1 MLRRSQM
8 ELSGK
13 VALIPGA
20 SRPIGRAIARKFIE
34 NGATVVLPYFDWPES
49 VLEMKGEFAK
59 IASTALFLKTDLR
72 EEKQVKKLLT
82 KTKDTFG
89 KLDFLINNI
98 ERGGMP
104 IVHGCYDL
112 PHNKEQWDLEIS
124 TTLKAKWL
132 LFHTFFD
139 LLNENKT
146 GSVVNLSSIS
156 ANIGRS
162 GPASLFFNDAYSAA
176 NRAITSFTETWAREG
191 APNIRVNELQLGLIQ
206 GRHGENTRGWET
218 MNENEKFSLISR
230 TLLERTGSPEEVAET
245 VYFLAH
251 HATYITGA
259 CIRMDGGYLLG
270 GDRVPNYP
278 PGIL

>member
-1 MLRRSQM
+1 M
-8 ELSGK
+8 ELKGK

-34 NGATVVLPYFDWPES
+34 NGAAVVLPYFDWPES
-49 VLEMKGEFAK
+49 VLEMKGEF
-59 IASTALFLKTDLR
+59 SDTACTTLFQKTDLR
-72 EEKQVKKLLT
+72 EESQVTELLT
-82 KTKDTFG
+82 KTKETFG
-89 KLDFLINNI
+89 RLDFLINNI

-104 IVHGCYDL
+104 IVHGGYDL
-112 PHNKEQWDLEIS
+112 PHNKDQWDLEIS

-132 LFHTFFD
+132 LFHTFFN
-139 LLNENKT
+139 LLQESDA
-146 GSVVNLSSIS
+146 GSVINLSSIA

-218 MNENEKFSLISR
+218 MTKDEKSALLSH
-230 TLLERTGSPEEVAET
+230 TLLERTADPKEVADT
-245 VYFLAH
+245 VYFLAQN
-251 HATYITGA
+251 ATYITGA
-259 CIRMDGGYLLG
+259 CIRMDGGYMLG
-270 GDRVPNYP
+270 GAEVPNYP

>member
-1 MLRRSQM
+1 M

-20 SRPIGRAIARKFIE
+20 SRPIGRAIARKFIAH
-34 NGATVVLPYFDWPES
+34 GAMVVLPYFDWPES
-49 VLEMKGEFAK
+49 VLEMKGEFSDA
-59 IASTALFLKTDLR
+59 ASTTLFLKTDLR
-72 EEKQVKKLLT
+72 DEEQVKKLLT
-82 KTKDTFG
+82 KTKNTFG

-104 IVHGCYDL
+104 IVHGNYDL
-112 PHNKEQWDLEIS
+112 PHNNEQWDLEIS

-132 LFHTFFD
+132 LFHTFLN
-139 LLNENKT
+139 LLKDT
-146 GSVVNLSSIS
+146 KSGAVVNISSIS
-156 ANIGRS
+156 AITGRS

-191 APNIRVNELQLGLIQ
+191 APNVRVNELQLGLVQ

-218 MNENEKFSLISR
+218 MNRNEKESLLAR
-230 TLLERTGSPEEVAET
+230 TLLERTASVEEVADT
-245 VYFLAH
+245 VYFLAQ
-251 HATYITGA
+251 HATYITGS
-259 CIRMDGGYLLG
+259 CIRMDGGYTLG
-270 GDRVPNYP
+270 GDRVPSYP

>member
-1 MLRRSQM
+1 M
-8 ELSGK
+8 ELKGR

-34 NGATVVLPYFDWPES
+34 KGAAVVLPYFDWPES
-49 VLEMKGEFAK
+49 VLEMKGEFAD
-59 IASTALFLKTDLR
+59 TACTTLFLKTDLR
-72 EEKQVKKLLT
+72 EEEHVTKLLS

-89 KLDFLINNI
+89 RLDFLINNI

-104 IVHGCYDL
+104 IVHGSYDL

-132 LFHTFFD
+132 LFHIFFD
-139 LLNENKT
+139 LLKSSKT

-191 APNIRVNELQLGLIQ
+191 APNIRVNELQLGLVQ
-206 GRHGENTRGWET
+206 GRHGEKTRGWER
-218 MNENEKFSLISR
+218 MNKDEKDALVSR
-230 TLLERTGSPEEVAET
+230 TLLERTANPREVADT

-251 HATYITGA
+251 NATYITGT
-259 CIRMDGGYLLG
+259 CIRMDGGYTLG

-278 PGIL
+278 PSIL

>member
-1 MLRRSQM
+1 M

-34 NGATVVLPYFDWPES
+34 KGASIVLPYFDWPES
-49 VLEMKGEFAK
+49 VLEMKGEFADT
-59 IASTALFLKTDLR
+59 ASNTLFLKTDLR
-72 EEKQVKKLLT
+72 EEEHVKNLLT
-82 KTKDTFG
+82 KTKETFG
-89 KLDFLINNI
+89 KIDFLINNI

-112 PHNKEQWDLEIS
+112 PHNNKQWDLEVS

-139 LLNENKT
+139 LLKKSEA

-156 ANIGRS
+156 ANTGRS

-191 APNIRVNELQLGLIQ
+191 APNIRVNELQLGMVQ

-218 MNENEKFSLISR
+218 MTKDERNSLLSH
-230 TLLERTGSPEEVAET
+230 TLLERTASPEEVADT
-245 VYFLAH
+245 VYFLAQK
-251 HATYITGA
+251 ATYVTGT
-259 CIRMDGGYLLG
+259 CIRMDGGYTLG
-270 GDRVPNYP
+270 GDRVPEYP

>member
-1 MLRRSQM
+1 M

-34 NGATVVLPYFDWPES
+34 QGAMVVLPYFDWPES
-49 VLEMKGEFAK
+49 VLEMKGEFA
-59 IASTALFLKTDLR
+59 STPRTTLFLKTDLR
-72 EEKQVKKLLT
+72 EEDQVKNLLN
-82 KTKDTFG
+82 KTKDAFG

-112 PHNKEQWDLEIS
+112 PHNKNQWDLEIS

-139 LLNENKT
+139 LLKEAKE
-146 GSVVNLSSIS
+146 GAVVNLSSIS
-156 ANIGRS
+156 ANTGRS

-191 APNIRVNELQLGLIQ
+191 APNVRVNELQLGLVQ
-206 GRHGENTRGWET
+206 GRHGENTRGWES
-218 MNENEKFSLISR
+218 MNTDEKNALLSH
-230 TLLERTGSPEEVAET
+230 TLLDRTASPEEVADT
-245 VYFLAH
+245 VYFLAQ

-259 CIRMDGGYLLG
+259 CIRMDGGYTLG
-270 GDRVPNYP
+270 GDKVPNYP

>member
-1 MLRRSQM
+1 M

-34 NGATVVLPYFDWPES
+34 QGAMVVLPYFDWPES
-49 VLEMKGEFAK
+49 VLEMKGEFADTP
-59 IASTALFLKTDLR
+59 STTLFLKTDLR
-72 EEKQVKKLLT
+72 EEDQVKNLLY
-82 KTKDTFG
+82 KTSDAFG
-89 KLDFLINNI
+89 QLDFLINNI

-112 PHNKEQWDLEIS
+112 PHNKDQWDLEIS

-139 LLNENKT
+139 LLKETKQ
-146 GSVVNLSSIS
+146 GAVVNLSSIS
-156 ANIGRS
+156 ANTGRS

-176 NRAITSFTETWAREG
+176 NRAISSFTETWAREG
-191 APNIRVNELQLGLIQ
+191 APNVRVNELQLGLMQ

-218 MNENEKFSLISR
+218 MNTDEKDSLLSR
-230 TLLERTGSPEEVAET
+230 TLLGRTATPEEVADA
-245 VYFLAH
+245 VYFLAQ
-251 HATYITGA
+251 HATYFTGA
-259 CIRMDGGYLLG
+259 CIRMDGGYTLG
-270 GDRVPNYP
+270 GDKVPNYP